1 MKTLLLVSV
10 LLVIASASKMATMM
24 ADGHKHWETFK
35 ATYEKSYENE
45 EDETVHKTAFLQ
57 KKHFVA
63 SHDGASF
70 RVGLNH
76 LSDLTPEEGAP
87 FKKPLDA
94 DVPEAVDWRQLGLVT
109 DVKDQGDCGCC
120 WAFSATGALEGQH
133 KKVTGRLVSLSEQ
146 NLMDCSWEYGNAGC
160 NGGLMDAA
168 FEYVKDN
175 GGVDS
180 AQAYP
185 FLAMDAQCRFNESAV
200 GADAAGFVKLP
211 RGDEEALKIAVATVG
226 PVSVAIDASHYS
238 FQLYAGGVYFEP
250 ECSATNIDHA
260 VLVVGY
266 GSDPKEG
273 DFWIVKNSWG
283 QEWGEQGYVRV
294 ARNRDNHCGIASYA
308 VFPVVQPK
316 KETPEPSEP
325 EKEKVIVIQVDAK
338 TLGVVAA
345 LIVLSL
351 LLVFFFR
358 HQSTRRVV
366 FAGDLGHKTG
376 LSNPNFV

>member
-1 MKTLLLVSV
+1 MKSLLLVSV
-10 LLVIASASKMATMM
+10 LLVIASASKMATTM

-35 ATYEKSYENE
+35 ATYEKNYENE
-45 EDETVHKTAFLQ
+45 EDEKVHKTAFLQ

-76 LSDLTPEEGAP
+76 LSDLTPEEYGRRKGLRLPRMRSLFRGAP

-94 DVPEAVDWRQLGLVT
+94 DVPEAVDWRRLGLVT

-185 FLAMDAQCRFNESAV
+185 FLAMDAQCRWRLLRARV
-200 GADAAGFVKLP
+200 LGHQHRP
-211 RGDEEALKIAVATVG
+211 RRPRCG
-226 PVSVAIDASHYS
+226 
-238 FQLYAGGVYFEP
+238 
-250 ECSATNIDHA
+250 
-260 VLVVGY
+260 
-266 GSDPKEG
+266 
-273 DFWIVKNSWG
+273 NSWG

>member
-1 MKTLLLVSV
+1 MKSLLLVSV
-10 LLVIASASKMATMM
+10 LLVIASASKMATTM

-35 ATYEKSYENE
+35 ATYEKNYENE
-45 EDETVHKTAFLQ
+45 EDEKVHKTAFLQ

-76 LSDLTPEEGAP
+76 LSDLTPEEYGRRKGLRLPRMRSLFRGAP

-94 DVPEAVDWRQLGLVT
+94 DVPEAVDWRRLGLVT

-168 FEYVKDN
+168 FEPTR
-175 GGVDS
+175 S
-180 AQAYP
+180 WP
-185 FLAMDAQCRFNESAV
+185 WTPS
-200 GADAAGFVKLP
+200 
-211 RGDEEALKIAVATVG
+211 
-226 PVSVAIDASHYS
+226 
-238 FQLYAGGVYFEP
+238 AGGVYFEP